1 MARREVCRE
10 ALTGALIGQPL
21 SHEMN
26 VNPGADALLYVEGK
40 TVRRAIAS
48 VVRTRRG
55 LRTWHVSTICTREPG
70 DLLFGRWWQQSQAAR
85 IGKARSRSR

>member
-26 VNPGADALLYVEGK
+26 IDPGADVLLYAEGK
-40 TVRRAIAS
+40 TAQRAIAS
-48 VVRTRRG
+48 AARTRRG

-70 DLLFGRWWQQSQAAR
+70 DLLSGRWWQQSQMAR

>member
-26 VNPGADALLYVEGK
+26 NFPSADVLLYAEGK
-40 TVRRAIAS
+40 TARRAIAS
-48 VVRTRRG
+48 VAWTRRG
-55 LRTWHVSTICTREPG
+55 LRTWHVSTIYTREPG
-70 DLLFGRWWQQSQAAR
+70 DLLSGRWRQKCQMVR
-85 IGKARSRSR
+85 IGKARS